1 MRRRKKIVSIQSNSA
16 FVTTNAFVDLAIS
29 LLFSGEEGYGRY
41 LDLYAHHTAYNNL
54 KGLNKRLAY
63 LQYLDVL
70 CARSTILYTKRS
82 LKRHD
87 TPEITSSKLTRSF
100 PPN

>member
-70 CARSTILYTKRS
+70 CAAE
-82 LKRHD
+82 HD
-87 TPEITSSKLTRSF
+87 LVHQEVPKETRYSRDYEQ
-100 PPN
+100 

>member
-1 MRRRKKIVSIQSNSA
+1 MYTQS
-16 FVTTNAFVDLAIS
+16 FVVAIAYALVAIS

-41 LDLYAHHTAYNNL
+41 VDLYAHHTTYNNL

-70 CARSTILYTKRS
+70 CAAEHGLV
-82 LKRHD
+82 HQEV
-87 TPEITSSKLTRSF
+87 PEVTRYSRDYEL
-100 PPN
+100 